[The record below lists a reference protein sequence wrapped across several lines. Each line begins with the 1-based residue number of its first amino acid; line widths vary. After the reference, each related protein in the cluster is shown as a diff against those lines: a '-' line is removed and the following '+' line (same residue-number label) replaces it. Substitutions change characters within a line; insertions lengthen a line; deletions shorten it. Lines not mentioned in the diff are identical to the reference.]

1 MRFCYLITEF
11 NNTRLSR
18 NRSVLEAS
26 EIPYARLPSVLS
38 SSMDTLVEA
47 SNSTFHNLDDYL
59 HVPYMYI
66 LSSALL
72 FFTTFKLRLKNF
84 VGQDTNGFNSADFA
98 CQLGCS
104 SVPTQAGRRQGL
116 ALQTSRRCNAII
128 QRTRTLRDNSRSQ
141 VICRLV
147 LSICRG

>member
-11 NNTRLSR
+11 NKTRLSR

-59 HVPYMYI
+59 HAIFSSPILYYI
-66 LSSALL
+66 QVA
-72 FFTTFKLRLKNF
+72 TIELRRARYQWL
-84 VGQDTNGFNSADFA
+84 
-98 CQLGCS
+98 
-104 SVPTQAGRRQGL
+104 
-116 ALQTSRRCNAII
+116 
-128 QRTRTLRDNSRSQ
+128 
-141 VICRLV
+141 
-147 LSICRG
+147 

>member
-11 NNTRLSR
+11 NKTRLSR

-59 HVPYMYI
+59 HVPYMYM
-66 LSSALL
+66 LSSSLI
-72 FFTTFKLRLKNF
+72 FSTTFKLRL
-84 VGQDTNGFNSADFA
+84 
-98 CQLGCS
+98 
-104 SVPTQAGRRQGL
+104 
-116 ALQTSRRCNAII
+116 
-128 QRTRTLRDNSRSQ
+128 
-141 VICRLV
+141 
-147 LSICRG
+147 